1 MSHFNFSAVS
11 SRRKQLGIERDAARL
26 NIFFPLNGNQG
37 VESNDDV
44 QNVCD
49 AISDVES
56 IKEAVDMFNVHIY
69 IMFIRCMRFFQTIG
83 PHSSNLFGD
92 RSGARMDR
100 VVLDLISSSSWA
112 ILLLLCYLN
121 FDCATRDLEFRW

>member
-1 MSHFNFSAVS
+1 
-11 SRRKQLGIERDAARL
+11 
-26 NIFFPLNGNQG
+26 
-37 VESNDDV
+37 
-44 QNVCD
+44 
-49 AISDVES
+49 
-56 IKEAVDMFNVHIY
+56 MFNVHIY
-69 IMFIRCMRFFQTIG
+69 IMFIRYMRFFQTIG
-83 PHSSNLFGD
+83 PHPSNLFGD